1 MTQPLDLLLAETAR
15 AAPDRLALA
24 GDPPCTAFE
33 LERRVRDFADA
44 LRDQGAAG
52 GRLGLLLPNVPAF
65 PTAFYGTLRAGGS
78 AVMLNP
84 LLSTREAAE
93 YLADAGAR
101 GVVTVEALEHLVPP
115 GYPKLCIDPADGAV
129 EAEFDGAV
137 HASAEAAP
145 LPRGDREAAVIYTSA
160 MDGWARGARLTHRNL
175 AANLHGVV
183 EAMQLTADDCVL
195 GLLPWVHCFGLTATL
210 TAPLA
215 CGARVVPVERFNP
228 VRVLA
233 ALEQT
238 GATVVCGVPAMFVAL
253 VSAAEKQGVPKHRL
267 RVAVCGGAPLRAEV
281 SRRFEAM
288 FGVPLREGYGIT
300 ECAPVALFNRVDRP
314 NRPGSLGWAFPG
326 VEVTVRDER
335 GRVLPPGQAG
345 EICVEGANVFPGYVG
360 DEGRDAALFWDD
372 AFRTGDRG
380 VADGDGSVRFRGVI
394 KAMFT
399 RGGFNVYPR
408 EVERALEQDPRIAQ
422 ACVRAVPDAAKE
434 HDIVLTVVPAADAE
448 LDEAAVRLICRER
461 LAVYKQPGVIVIE
474 S

>member
-33 LERRVRDFADA
+33 LERRVRDFADG
-44 LRDQGAAG
+44 LRGMDAAG

-93 YLADAGAR
+93 YLSDAGAR

-115 GYPKLCIDPADGAV
+115 GFPKLCVDPADGAV
-129 EAEFDGAV
+129 ETEFDGAP
-137 HASAEAAP
+137 HPSTDGAP

-175 AANLHGVV
+175 SANLHGVI
-183 EAMQLTADDCVL
+183 EAMQLTPDDCVL
-195 GLLPWVHCFGLTATL
+195 GLLPWVHAFGLTATL
-210 TAPLA
+210 NAPLR

-238 GATVVCGVPAMFVAL
+238 SATVVCGVPAMYVAL
-253 VSAAEKQGVPKHRL
+253 ISAAEKQGVPKHRL

-281 SRRFEAM
+281 SRRFESM

-300 ECAPVALFNRVDRP
+300 ECAPVCLFNRVDRP
-314 NRPGSLGWAFPG
+314 NRVGALGYAFPG
-326 VEVTVRDER
+326 VDVSIRDER
-335 GRVLPPGQAG
+335 GRVLPPGEAG
-345 EICVEGANVFPGYVG
+345 EICVEGANVFAGYVG
-360 DEGRDAALFWDD
+360 DEDRDPAAFWED

-380 VADGDGSVRFRGVI
+380 VADGDGAVRFRGVI
-394 KAMFT
+394 KPMFT

-408 EVERALEQDPRIAQ
+408 EVERALEQDPRVAQ
-422 ACVRAVPDAAKE
+422 ASVAAVPDAAKE
-434 HDIVLTVVPAADAE
+434 HDVVLTIVPAPGVE
-448 LDEAAVRLICRER
+448 LDEATVRAICRER
-461 LAVYKQPGVIVIE
+461 LASYKHPGVIVIE